1 MSRINSLF
9 FPLFLPFFLHLRPID
24 LHQIYRKNLKAFFE
38 NRFSKFKCKKKEN
51 KKVPFE
57 KKGLIFV
64 DSLDYEFRKITS
76 VENDMHNEITHTQN
90 ITTQIL
96 LIQIFLYSSDS
107 HLNKEASIR
116 DNIAV
121 NNNES
126 TEKNKEIR

>member
-1 MSRINSLF
+1 MRIDFQNSNA
-9 FPLFLPFFLHLRPID
+9 R
-24 LHQIYRKNLKAFFE
+24 
-38 NRFSKFKCKKKEN
+38 KKKI

-107 HLNKEASIR
+107 HLNKEANIR
-116 DNIAV
+116 DNIAIS
-121 NNNES
+121 NNES
-126 TEKNKEIR
+126 TEKSKEIR